1 MSDTQQ
7 SAQVTQRTAFKNAQ
21 KGLTDTEIRKV
32 NSFFKPV
39 LTLIT
44 MGEIDKA
51 KSNFS
56 RRMEQGD
63 KKASFGINNKM
74 ETALN
79 KMFRVMTEG
88 PSSKEKREALK
99 KDVAKSTKRKSLM
112 RRAAR
117 FGGGGDMNPSRVK
130 PELAK
135 PPKSLL
141 NGGVRRYL
149 LSKI

>member
-7 SAQVTQRTAFKNAQ
+7 SAQVTQRTAFKDAQ

-39 LTLIT
+39 MTLIT

-79 KMFRVMTEG
+79 KMFRLMTTG
-88 PSSKEKREALK
+88 PNSKELRAAFKQQLSK
-99 KDVAKSTKRKSLM
+99 TTKQKSLM

-130 PELAK
+130 PELVT

-141 NGGVRRYL
+141 KR
-149 LSKI
+149 

>member
-39 LTLIT
+39 MTLIT

-63 KKASFGINNKM
+63 KKANLGINSKM

-79 KMFRVMTEG
+79 KMFRLMTTG
-88 PSSKEKREALK
+88 PNSKELRAAFKQQLSK
-99 KDVAKSTKRKSLM
+99 TTKQKSLM

-117 FGGGGDMNPSRVK
+117 FGGGGDMNPSKVR
-130 PELAK
+130 PELVT
-135 PPKSLL
+135 PPRSLL
-141 NGGVRRYL
+141 QR
-149 LSKI
+149 

>member
-1 MSDTQQ
+1 MSDTQK
-7 SAQVTQRTAFKNAQ
+7 SAQVTQRDAFKNAQ
-21 KGLTDTEIRKV
+21 KGLTDTEIKKV
-32 NSFFKPV
+32 NAFFRPV
-39 LTLIT
+39 LSLIT
-44 MGEIDKA
+44 AGEINKA
-51 KSNFS
+51 RGNFA

-63 KKASFGINNKM
+63 KKANLGITNKM

-99 KDVAKSTKRKSLM
+99 KDVAKSTKQKSLM

-130 PELAK
+130 PELVT
-135 PPKSLL
+135 PPRSLL
-141 NGGVRRYL
+141 KR
-149 LSKI
+149 

>member
-21 KGLTDTEIRKV
+21 KGLTDTQIRKV
-32 NSFFKPV
+32 NSFFQPV
-39 LTLIT
+39 MNLINR
-44 MGEIDKA
+44 GEVDKA
-51 KSNFS
+51 RENFS

-63 KKASFGINNKM
+63 KKANLGINSKM
-74 ETALN
+74 ETALKN
-79 KMFRVMTEG
+79 MFRVMTQG
-88 PSSKEKREALK
+88 PSSKEKREALR

-117 FGGGGDMNPSRVK
+117 FGGGGDMNPSKVR
-130 PELAK
+130 PELVT

-141 NGGVRRYL
+141 QR
-149 LSKI
+149 